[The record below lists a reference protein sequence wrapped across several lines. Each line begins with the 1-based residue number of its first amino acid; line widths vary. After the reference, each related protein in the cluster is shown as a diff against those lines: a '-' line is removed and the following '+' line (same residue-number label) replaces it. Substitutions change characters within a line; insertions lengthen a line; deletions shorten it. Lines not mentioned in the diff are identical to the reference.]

1 MDFVDT
7 DVILA
12 ILSRRERRH
21 RYEPTIIEIAA
32 TLFGLDERDRANSMR
47 CTINSTELSGWRGL
61 MELLIPVIEVR
72 SSKVDRVSEGSGLA
86 NCRPIVLR
94 GSPIGG

>member
-1 MDFVDT
+1 
-7 DVILA
+7 
-12 ILSRRERRH
+12 
-21 RYEPTIIEIAA
+21 
-32 TLFGLDERDRANSMR
+32 
-47 CTINSTELSGWRGL
+47 

-86 NCRPIVLR
+86 NCGPIVLR

>member
-1 MDFVDT
+1 
-7 DVILA
+7 
-12 ILSRRERRH
+12 
-21 RYEPTIIEIAA
+21 
-32 TLFGLDERDRANSMR
+32 
-47 CTINSTELSGWRGL
+47 

-72 SSKVDRVSEGSGLA
+72 SSEVDRVSEGRGGLA